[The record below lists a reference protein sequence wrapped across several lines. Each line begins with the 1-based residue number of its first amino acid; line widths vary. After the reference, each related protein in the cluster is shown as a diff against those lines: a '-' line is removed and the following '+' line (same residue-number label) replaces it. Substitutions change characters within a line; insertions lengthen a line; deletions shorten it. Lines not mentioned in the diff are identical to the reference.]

1 MDNISASDQL
11 FNLVI
16 SLRRLPV
23 EGLTTLNEEDVHSL
37 KDTLAKA
44 LNEMMI
50 FTKKIDERLVE
61 LREIRTRRLLEEE
74 ERRVDTIEELI
85 NKTTNSMQC
94 DRIERCLT
102 GINDTEKELFV
113 VGVQTIESLE
123 NETSHRIVTIRGT
136 LNARGS
142 RSDYR
147 VTVSSTGIKCSCPDA
162 THACR
167 EHGLVCKHVSFI
179 LLRVGRLLPLYFFN
193 HRSNSPRILSEID
206 NDRLVKILDDRVALE
221 HFYVSN
227 ITNIVIA
234 PNAQDAFISRES
246 DLGDLCPICYEDTP
260 TILDLVECPQCRNTF
275 HRVCMKV
282 WIDAPKS
289 SKTCVLCRWD
299 GWRIFKG

>member
-1 MDNISASDQL
+1 MNNISLSDQVA
-11 FNLVI
+11 NLVI
-16 SLRRLPV
+16 SLRRLSLEEV
-23 EGLTTLNEEDVHSL
+23 EILNEADIQGV
-37 KDTLAKA
+37 KDTLANA
-44 LNEMMI
+44 LNDMMI
-50 FTKKIDERLVE
+50 FTKKIDDRIDD
-61 LREIRTRRLLEEE
+61 LREIRMRRLLEEE
-74 ERRVDTIEELI
+74 SLRVTTIEELI
-85 NKTTNSMQC
+85 SKTTNSMQC

-113 VGVQTIESLE
+113 VGVQMIESLE
-123 NETSHRIVTIRGT
+123 NAISHRIVTIRGT
-136 LNARGS
+136 LNTRGN

-167 EHGLVCKHVSFI
+167 EYNLVCKHVSFI

-193 HRSNSPRILSEID
+193 HRCNTPRILSEID
-206 NDRLVKILDDRVALE
+206 NDQLLKILDDRVALE

-227 ITNIVIA
+227 ITSIVIA

-260 TILDLVECPQCRNTF
+260 TLVGLVECPQCRNTF
-275 HRVCMKV
+275 HRACMKV